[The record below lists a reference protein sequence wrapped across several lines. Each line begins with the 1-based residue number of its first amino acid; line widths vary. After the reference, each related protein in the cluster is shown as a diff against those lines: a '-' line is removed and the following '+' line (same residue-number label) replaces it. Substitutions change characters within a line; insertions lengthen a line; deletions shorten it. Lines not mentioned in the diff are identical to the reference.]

1 MVTRNTAQRKP
12 RPPRRQNRQNYAKEN
27 PNPGYKD
34 VMFLR
39 RFLNERGRAV
49 PSKRLGRNAKFQR
62 KLRIAIQRARFM
74 ALLPYAQEHRRVT
87 ALISEPS
94 QESDPEQ
101 DRTEHSSN
109 VVGDSSSQKIAIAP
123 EGDIDGARMEE

>member
-1 MVTRNTAQRKP
+1 
-12 RPPRRQNRQNYAKEN
+12 
-27 PNPGYKD
+27 
-34 VMFLR
+34 
-39 RFLNERGRAV
+39 
-49 PSKRLGRNAKFQR
+49 
-62 KLRIAIQRARFM
+62 M